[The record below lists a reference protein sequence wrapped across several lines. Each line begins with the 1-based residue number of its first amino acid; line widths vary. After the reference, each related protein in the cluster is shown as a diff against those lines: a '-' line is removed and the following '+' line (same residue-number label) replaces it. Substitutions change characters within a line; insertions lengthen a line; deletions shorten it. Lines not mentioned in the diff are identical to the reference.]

1 VAGSGWSVY
10 ARELG
15 KSVRQPLGDRVPTLR
30 EADLLI
36 LGASEIVTC
45 RGPARGIAGA
55 GLERLETIEDGAI
68 AIGDGRI
75 LAVGPT
81 REIEAAYRA
90 GTRIDAEGRLVS
102 PGLIDPHS
110 HLIFAGDRC
119 AEYEE
124 KILGRIVGANLE
136 RGIAVTI
143 KATHAAS
150 DRALVEQALRD
161 LDIALAHG
169 TTTIEAKTGYGLDR
183 ESELRLLRL
192 TAGLEHAIEV
202 VPTFLGAHVVPD
214 DYASRRGDYVQL
226 LIDMTP
232 EVAGLAEYCDVS
244 CDPSCFTVEEC
255 LRMGEAARRHG
266 MGIRVHA
273 DQTGDGGGA
282 ALAARLGA
290 ASADHLDHARVE
302 GLRAMAEAGTVA
314 VFLPAVTFHLMEM
327 TPPVEGGDLGSPQ
340 KPFMPLAV
348 RRAIEAGAVVALS
361 ADYNPGSAPTP
372 SMQIVMQLAARL
384 YRLTYAQIWHMCT
397 LNAAA
402 SLGRGHDRGSLE
414 PGKRADVVIW
424 TEPDHRR
431 IVNRFGYNMVDRVLI
446 EGRTVVRDGR
456 PVEPTD
462 RRTAT

>member
-1 VAGSGWSVY
+1 M
-10 ARELG
+10 R
-15 KSVRQPLGDRVPTLR
+15 
-30 EADLLI
+30 ADLLI
-36 LGASEIVTC
+36 LGAGEVVTC
-45 RGPARGIAGA
+45 RGPSGGVAGA
-55 GLERLETIEDGAI
+55 DLGRLEAIEDGGLAI
-68 AIGDGRI
+68 KDGRI
-75 LAVGPT
+75 LAVGPM

-90 GTRIDAEGRLVS
+90 ETRIDAEGRLVS
-102 PGLIDPHS
+102 PGLVDPHS

-143 KATHAAS
+143 KATRAAS
-150 DRALVEQALRD
+150 DQTLTGQALRD
-161 LDIALAHG
+161 LDVALAHG

-192 TAGLEHAIEV
+192 TAGLEHPIEV

-214 DYASRRGDYVQL
+214 AYAGRRDDYVQL

-244 CDPSCFTVEEC
+244 CDPSCFTAEEC

-273 DQTGDGGGA
+273 DQTGDAGGA

-290 ASADHLDHARVE
+290 ASADHLDHASPQ
-302 GLRAMAEAGTVA
+302 GLQAMAGAGTVA

-327 TPPVEGGDLGSPQ
+327 TPPLGESGVGSAQ

-384 YRLTYAQIWHMCT
+384 YRLTYAEIWHMCT

-446 EGRTVVRDGR
+446 GGREVVRGGR
-456 PVEPTD
+456 PVETTPA
-462 RRTAT
+462 R

>member
-1 VAGSGWSVY
+1 
-10 ARELG
+10 L
-15 KSVRQPLGDRVPTLR
+15 PTIR

-36 LGASEIVTC
+36 LGASEVVTC
-45 RGPARGIAGA
+45 RGPERGIAGT
-55 GLERLETIEDGAI
+55 GLGRLETIEDGAI
-68 AIGDGRI
+68 AIGGGRI
-75 LAVGPT
+75 LAIGPR
-81 REIEAAYRA
+81 REIEQAYQA
-90 GTRIDAEGRLVS
+90 TSRIDAEGKLIS
-102 PGLIDPHS
+102 PGLVDTHS

-143 KATHAAS
+143 KATRAAS
-150 DRALVEQALRD
+150 DRVLVEQALRD
-161 LDIALAHG
+161 LDLALAHG
-169 TTTIEAKTGYGLDR
+169 TTTLEAKTGYGLDR

-192 TAGLEHAIEV
+192 TAGLEHPVEV
-202 VPTFLGAHVVPD
+202 VPTFLGAHVVPA
-214 DYASRRGDYVQL
+214 DYSSRREDYVRL

-232 EVAGLAEYCDVS
+232 EVARLAEYCDVS
-244 CDPSCFTVEEC
+244 CDPSCFTAEEC
-255 LRMGEAARRHG
+255 LRMGEAARRHDLG
-266 MGIRVHA
+266 VRVHA
-273 DQTGDGGGA
+273 DQTGDAGGA
-282 ALAARLGA
+282 LLAARLKA
-290 ASADHLDHARVE
+290 ASADHLDHASIE
-302 GLRAMAEAGTVA
+302 GLRAMADAGTVA

-327 TPPVEGGDLGSPQ
+327 TPPVADGGIGNPQ

-414 PGKRADVVIW
+414 VGKRADLVIW

-446 EGRTVVRDGR
+446 GGRTVVRDGR
-456 PVEPTD
+456 PVETMT
-462 RRTAT
+462 RRNKEESRR